1 MNTDKKVFEKLFS
14 NPKTELASQ
23 EYEFALADDVKAAGK
38 TLADSEGKIKQAKM
52 KAMEAIGNYNQFAN
66 GGISLANS
74 LGKLVD
80 QLIAKAKEL
89 GVTPPADIVALKQEA
104 TAKAKLYGS
113 SLAAASAA
121 SKTILQ

>member
-14 NPKTELASQ
+14 NLKTELASQ

-38 TLADSEGKIKQAKM
+38 ALVDSEAKIKGAKN

-113 SLAAASAA
+113 SLAAAATA